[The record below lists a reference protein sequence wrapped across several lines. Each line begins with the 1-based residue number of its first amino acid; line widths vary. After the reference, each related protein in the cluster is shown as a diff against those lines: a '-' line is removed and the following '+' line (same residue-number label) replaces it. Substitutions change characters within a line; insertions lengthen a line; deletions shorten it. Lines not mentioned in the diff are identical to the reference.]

1 MTGIN
6 MIRKNKMIRNDKI
19 LLEMINEVQEN
30 VGKYDTS

>member
-19 LLEMINEVQEN
+19 LLEMINEDQEN
-30 VGKYDTS
+30 VGNYDTS

>member
-19 LLEMINEVQEN
+19 LLEMINEDQEN
-30 VGKYDTS
+30 VGKYDKS